1 MKQNLPTTG
10 LPNSLDKSCLWE
22 SGGVCCALGVG
33 LTAPYTSWCPP
44 PIITG
49 DRQRQAGP
57 GKSRKPVHDGTC
69 LEAVINHPYKIH
81 RAAPR
86 LLSAFSDVWQKR
98 DSTSSHRHPAG
109 QVLLTGEGRLQEE
122 KLFSSVSASQRPRTR
137 PRVVSELLLGGRYS
151 ASSLRVRA
159 GVG

>member
-1 MKQNLPTTG
+1 M
-10 LPNSLDKSCLWE
+10 
-22 SGGVCCALGVG
+22 SGSG
-33 LTAPYTSWCPP
+33 YY
-44 PIITG
+44 
-49 DRQRQAGP
+49 
-57 GKSRKPVHDGTC
+57 
-69 LEAVINHPYKIH
+69 HPYKIH

-86 LLSAFSDVWQKR
+86 LLSAFPDVWQKR

-159 GVG
+159 GVGGCARSAPGTPRSRGGGEEGRLLPRLHTQEAQAL